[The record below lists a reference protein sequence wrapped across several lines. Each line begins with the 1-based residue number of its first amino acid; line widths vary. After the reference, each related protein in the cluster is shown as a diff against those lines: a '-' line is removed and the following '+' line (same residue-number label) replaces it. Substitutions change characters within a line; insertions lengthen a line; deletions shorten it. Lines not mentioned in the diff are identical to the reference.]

1 MTNEIWITVLGLGF
15 ISFSI
20 RILGFILASHLP
32 KHGAWA
38 RGLETLPGCLIVS
51 LVTLMMIYGSALEWI
66 TGSIVL
72 VISALTYRPNL
83 AMFCGIALIAALR
96 QLEL

>member
-1 MTNEIWITVLGLGF
+1 MTDEIWITVLGLGF
-15 ISFSI
+15 ISFLI
-20 RILGFILASHLP
+20 RISGFILALHLP

-38 RGLETLPGCLIVS
+38 RGLEALPGCLIVS

-72 VISALTYRPNL
+72 VISALTHRPNL

-96 QLEL
+96 QFGL